1 MAFDIEKLARK
12 RAQTSFVSTIIGI
25 ALVLS
30 LLGMMA
36 WILLSAKGLA
46 KNAKE
51 NIFIDINFSELA
63 KEADIIQFEKTLK
76 AAPYVKI
83 AHYVTKEEALVRLN
97 EMNLDKDSILFEAD
111 NFNPILPHIELFIT
125 EEYADL
131 KSVKKIDDQL
141 MAENQGLLDSITY
154 NPDMFRDVNTNINKL
169 AIVLLS
175 LSVLLSIVAIA
186 LINNTIRLA
195 IYSKRFLIRSM
206 QLVGATERFI
216 RRPYL
221 VRSIIQGILSGT
233 IALGIFILSLYAI
246 SNWYTDIEKFTD
258 FNTLLI
264 IFAGITL
271 GGILIS
277 WISTYFALRKY
288 LRLKTDLLY

>member
-36 WILLSAKGLA
+36 GVLLGAKGLA

-76 AAPYVKI
+76 SQPYVKT

-97 EMNLDKDSILFEAD
+97 EMNMDSDSILFESD
-111 NFNPILPHIELFIT
+111 NFNPIMPHIELFIT
-125 EEYADL
+125 EEFAEL

-141 MAENQGLLDSITY
+141 MTENQGLIDSITY
-154 NPDMFRDVNTNINKL
+154 NPDMFRDVNSSINKL
-169 AIVLLS
+169 AIVFLS
-175 LSVLLSIVAIA
+175 ISLLLSIVAIA

-195 IYSKRFLIRSM
+195 IYSKRYLIRSM

-216 RRPYL
+216 RKPYL
-221 VRSIIQGILSGT
+221 LRSIIQGILSGA
-233 IALGIFILSLYAI
+233 IALGIFVLSLYAI
-246 SNWYTDIEKFTD
+246 SNWFTDIDKFTD

-264 IFAGITL
+264 IFAGITV